1 MSIALLVFPD
11 RSPDKPREGAEC
23 NGCGRCCAAE
33 PCSIAREFLNAPPAP
48 CPAMEFEGGRFWCG
62 MVRNPGRYLGMPE
75 SVAAEVVREPF
86 IFLLG
91 IGRGCDS
98 TDVEEARA

>member
-33 PCSIAREFLNAPPAP
+33 PCSIAREFLN
-48 CPAMEFEGGRFWCG
+48 
-62 MVRNPGRYLGMPE
+62 
-75 SVAAEVVREPF
+75 EVQRRRREPAGAGVWEYR
-86 IFLLG
+86 L
-91 IGRGCDS
+91 
-98 TDVEEARA
+98 VVNAEK